1 MAFAGA
7 LIVVSGLAVLS
18 FVISQLHRVVD
29 LLEKREKPAAPAAV
43 KTGSEAAAPRKP
55 ALDVETAKEQ
65 YHALVEDLDEPFK
78 LEAMYALAQENDLPH
93 AHLTIRTLRE
103 AGVIVPVGDG
113 KFQWH
118 G

>member
-7 LIVVSGLAVLS
+7 LIVISGLAVLS

-29 LLEKREKPAAPAAV
+29 LLEKREKPAAPAAG
-43 KTGSEAAAPRKP
+43 KTGPKAAPPRRP
-55 ALDVETAKEQ
+55 ALDVETAKEK
-65 YHALVEDLDEPFK
+65 YHALAEDLDEPFE
-78 LEAMYALAQENDLPH
+78 LQAMYALAQENDLPH

-103 AGVIVPVGDG
+103 SGVIVPVGDG

>member
-7 LIVVSGLAVLS
+7 LIVISGLAVLS

-29 LLEKREKPAAPAAV
+29 LLEKREKPVALAAV
-43 KTGSEAAAPRKP
+43 KTGPAVAPPRRL
-55 ALDVETAKEQ
+55 ALDVETAKEK
-65 YHALVEDLDEPFK
+65 YLALAEDLDEPFE
-78 LEAMYALAQENDLPH
+78 LQAMYALAQENDLPH